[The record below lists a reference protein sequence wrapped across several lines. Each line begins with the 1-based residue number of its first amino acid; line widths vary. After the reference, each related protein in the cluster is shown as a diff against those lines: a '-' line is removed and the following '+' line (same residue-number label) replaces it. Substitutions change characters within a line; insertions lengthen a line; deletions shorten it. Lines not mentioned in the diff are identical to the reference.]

1 MSTNTILEQ
10 SSDESLVERSLKNPE
25 DFIYLVHRYEAKLLR
40 YIRRSTAA
48 SQEDAEDLLQEIF
61 IKVYQHLNDFDQDL
75 RFSSWIYRIAHNHI
89 ISAHRKK
96 TARPETYYP
105 EDDELER
112 IASDV
117 DIARDMERSE
127 FNRHV
132 RDVLSTLDPKYRDVL
147 ILQFIEEKS
156 YQEIADILK
165 KPLGTIATLI
175 NRAKKRFENAWH
187 AQDDKHQTPSI

>member
-1 MSTNTILEQ
+1 MNTNDTLEQ
-10 SSDESLVERSLKNPE
+10 LSDEQLVERSLANP
-25 DFIYLVHRYEAKLLR
+25 DNFVYLVRRYEPKLLR

-61 IKVYQHLNDFDQDL
+61 IKVYQHLNDFDQEL

-112 IASDV
+112 IASDINITKDV
-117 DIARDMERSE
+117 ERAE
-127 FNRHV
+127 FNRQI
-132 RDVLSTLDPKYRDVL
+132 RTTLATLEPKYRDVL
-147 ILQFIEEKS
+147 ILQFIEERS
-156 YQEIADILK
+156 YQEISDILK

-175 NRAKKRFENAWH
+175 NRAKKRFADTWQEPTK
-187 AQDDKHQTPSI
+187 QPPPTL